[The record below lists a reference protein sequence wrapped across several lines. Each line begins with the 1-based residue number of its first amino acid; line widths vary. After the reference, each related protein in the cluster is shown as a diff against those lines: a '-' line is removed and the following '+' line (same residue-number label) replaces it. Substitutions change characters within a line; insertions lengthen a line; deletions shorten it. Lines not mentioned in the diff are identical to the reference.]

1 MHWLALQWP
10 DTGAGAAPK
19 ARGVGEP
26 ALSPLPAPA
35 SAASASASPAAAPAP
50 ASASASA
57 SPDAAPPEPPS
68 TEALGWWALQFTPHA
83 AWVDEA
89 LLLEVSACERFWGGR
104 RGLLAE
110 IRKRNPSPAGVLCGQ
125 GATSLIALG
134 RLRLFVQGKR
144 PAADMPAALPLH
156 TLSAAQPHLFI
167 LERMG
172 CRTWGDVAALPRA
185 GVSRRFG
192 TPLRQALDRAWG
204 LYPDGYRWL
213 ALPESFDRKVE
224 LRALAHYAA
233 ELMWAAAGLLA
244 DMQIWLRGR
253 QRGVLAV
260 ELQWTLDLRR
270 VDGIDLPPHES
281 LVVRTAEPVQDM
293 AHLKRLLGE
302 RLGRTR
308 MSAPA
313 SWLRLRS
320 LETAPLAGASASF
333 LPDDSRKGDRL
344 HELIERL
351 SERLGADSVVT
362 PVAQAD
368 HRPEAMQRWEP
379 AQGRIGA
386 LVAAYGAPAVPPGT
400 GGPAATGLP
409 RRQKPMAGEAGYV
422 APDDDGGSAED
433 APAGRL
439 SVDGV
444 PEAEAREERRA
455 AQAGAG
461 DTFRKRSGRGK
472 GDPAGHARSGGT
484 GDGARHESSGTNPA
498 GAAIGSP
505 PRSASKP
512 ARPAVLQP
520 DTLYPPWLLPCPVR
534 LELQDDGPCYRGRL
548 RMLAGPQRM
557 ETGWWTAPAAAAPAG
572 QPAPA
577 VRDYYIA
584 ESPSAGLVWVFCER
598 PHGVA
603 ASAAA
608 SASAASAEG
617 GAAAVAAPA
626 AWFLHGLYA

>member
-1 MHWLALQWP
+1 M
-10 DTGAGAAPK
+10 
-19 ARGVGEP
+19 
-26 ALSPLPAPA
+26 
-35 SAASASASPAAAPAP
+35 
-50 ASASASA
+50 
-57 SPDAAPPEPPS
+57 
-68 TEALGWWALQFTPHA
+68 
-83 AWVDEA
+83 
-89 LLLEVSACERFWGGR
+89 
-104 RGLLAE
+104 
-110 IRKRNPSPAGVLCGQ
+110 
-125 GATSLIALG
+125 G
-134 RLRLFVQGKR
+134 RLRLFMQGQR
-144 PAADMPAALPLH
+144 PAAEMPAGLPLH
-156 TLSAAQPHLFI
+156 VLSAARPHLFI

-204 LYPDGYRWL
+204 LAPDGYRWL

-224 LRALAHYAA
+224 LRALAHSAS

-244 DMQIWLRGR
+244 DLQIWLRGR

-270 VDGIDLPPHES
+270 VDGVDLPPHES

-308 MSAPA
+308 MAAPA

-320 LETAPLAGASASF
+320 LDTAPLHGASATF
-333 LPDDSRKGDRL
+333 LPDDSRKGDKL
-344 HELIERL
+344 HELVERL
-351 SERLGADSVVT
+351 SERLGADSVLT

-386 LVAAYGAPAVPPGT
+386 LVAGYGVPAVPPGT
-400 GGPAATGLP
+400 GGPAATGQP

-422 APDDDGGSAED
+422 APDDDDDDDRSAED
-433 APAGRL
+433 APAGRM

-444 PEAEAREERRA
+444 PEAEAREARRT

-461 DTFRKRSGRGK
+461 SK
-472 GDPAGHARSGGT
+472 
-484 GDGARHESSGTNPA
+484 
-498 GAAIGSP
+498 
-505 PRSASKP
+505 PRSAAKP
-512 ARPAVLQP
+512 ARPAILQP
-520 DTLYPPWLLPCPVR
+520 DTLYPPWLLSRPIR
-534 LELQDDGPCYRGRL
+534 LELQDDAPCYRGRL

-557 ETGWWTAPAAAAPAG
+557 ETGWWAPPAAAEAG

-598 PHGVA
+598 PHG
-603 ASAAA
+603 AAA
-608 SASAASAEG
+608 LSVAGASAASAEG
-617 GAAAVAAPA
+617 RANNAAAQS

>member
-1 MHWLALQWP
+1 MHWLALQWRSDAAP
-10 DTGAGAAPK
+10 GAAAALGGGKQGAGAEGVDAGPQPG
-19 ARGVGEP
+19 ARGAATAEIAGTPPEAPDPSGVASGPAGEE
-26 ALSPLPAPA
+26 ST
-35 SAASASASPAAAPAP
+35 
-50 ASASASA
+50 
-57 SPDAAPPEPPS
+57 PEPPS
-68 TEALGWWALQFTPHA
+68 VEALGWWALQFTPHVV
-83 AWVDEA
+83 WVEEA
-89 LLLEVSACERFWGGR
+89 LLLEVSACERVWGGR

-110 IRKRNPSPAGVLCGQ
+110 IRKRNPAPAGVLCGQ

-134 RLRLFVQGKR
+134 RLRLFMQGQR

-204 LYPDGYRWL
+204 LTPDGYRWL

-244 DMQIWLRGR
+244 DLQIWLRGR

-270 VDGIDLPPHES
+270 VDGVDLPPHES
-281 LVVRTAEPVQDM
+281 LVLRTAEPVQDM

-308 MSAPA
+308 MAAPA

-333 LPDDSRKGDRL
+333 LPDDSRKGDKL

-386 LVAAYGAPAVPPGT
+386 LVAAYGAPAVPPGST
-400 GGPAATGLP
+400 GPAATGLP
-409 RRQKPMAGEAGYV
+409 RRQKPMAGEEGYV
-422 APDDDGGSAED
+422 APAEDGGSGED
-433 APAGRL
+433 APGGRL

-444 PEAEAREERRA
+444 PQAEAQEAQEAREARRA
-455 AQAGAG
+455 A
-461 DTFRKRSGRGK
+461 R
-472 GDPAGHARSGGT
+472 AR
-484 GDGARHESSGTNPA
+484 A
-498 GAAIGSP
+498 
-505 PRSASKP
+505 KP

-520 DTLYPPWLLPCPVR
+520 DTLYPPWLLPRPIR

-557 ETGWWTAPAAAAPAG
+557 ETGWWAPPAAGGAGEPAA
-572 QPAPA
+572 A

-598 PHGVA
+598 PHG
-603 ASAAA
+603 A
-608 SASAASAEG
+608 SASPAGG
-617 GAAAVAAPA
+617 GAVDGTRPPPAPTAPA
-626 AWFLHGLYA
+626 RPPAAAAGAWFLHGLYA